1 MSRTKK
7 SAPADKEHAV
17 TNQTAAKVAIA
28 PLRVEGDMTIYQAA
42 ELKQTLLASL
52 ATTSPLVLDL
62 SAVSEIDTS
71 GVQLLMM
78 AAQYAR
84 ACGQECWRSSAST
97 SSCCGGESVTVCG
110 CGPAIC
116 FRLSIHGPIRWIRMC
131 IRIP

>member
-84 ACGQECWRSSAST
+84 ACGQE
-97 SSCCGGESVTVCG
+97 
-110 CGPAIC
+110 
-116 FRLSIHGPIRWIRMC
+116 FRLTRPSQSVIEVIELLHLESYFGDWATAPSLTETAA
-131 IRIP
+131 